1 MKDIINKFTKAQDSL
16 VTQQSDFSLSAIT
29 DMVNQDSIDIAPH
42 YQRRDRWDVEKQSA
56 LIESFL
62 LNVPIPPV
70 YLSEDD
76 YGTYT
81 VIDGKQ
87 RITAIHDYLM
97 GKFKLKDLKA
107 LPELND
113 YNYNDLPEQ
122 LKRVLSIRPFIRVIT
137 LLKQSDSNIK
147 YEVFLRLNT
156 GGEQLKPQEIRNV
169 AYSGMLNDL
178 LIELSESP
186 FLRLK
191 MKITSN
197 KSTAYRNMD
206 DVEMVLRFFTIQQD
220 WERLGK
226 KISIAMD
233 DFMAENRHRD
243 TERLRDIFTKSLNA
257 CQNIWGQHAFEKPQN
272 GGWRDQ
278 LIAPLYDAQMVAVSL
293 LDDERL
299 EYLAQN
305 STAVLLETVKLYSDD
320 ADFLKSVSQATGDT
334 IAIRTRVSKMYDM
347 LVNIEA

>member
-1 MKDIINKFTKAQDSL
+1 
-16 VTQQSDFSLSAIT
+16 
-29 DMVNQDSIDIAPH
+29 
-42 YQRRDRWDVEKQSA
+42 
-56 LIESFL
+56 
-62 LNVPIPPV
+62 
-70 YLSEDD
+70 
-76 YGTYT
+76 
-81 VIDGKQ
+81 
-87 RITAIHDYLM
+87 
-97 GKFKLKDLKA
+97 
-107 LPELND
+107 
-113 YNYNDLPEQ
+113 
-122 LKRVLSIRPFIRVIT
+122 
-137 LLKQSDSNIK
+137 
-147 YEVFLRLNT
+147 
-156 GGEQLKPQEIRNV
+156 
-169 AYSGMLNDL
+169 
-178 LIELSESP
+178 
-186 FLRLK
+186 
-191 MKITSN
+191 
-197 KSTAYRNMD
+197 
-206 DVEMVLRFFTIQQD
+206 MVLRFFTIQQD